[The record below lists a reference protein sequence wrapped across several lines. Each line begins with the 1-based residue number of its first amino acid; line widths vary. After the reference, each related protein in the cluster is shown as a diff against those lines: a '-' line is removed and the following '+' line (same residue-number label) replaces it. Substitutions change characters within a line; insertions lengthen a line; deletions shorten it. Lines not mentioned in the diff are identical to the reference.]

1 MRVSVGP
8 EKSGRDV
15 QVVATY
21 LLPEGE
27 FDEAALELE
36 VAEALLEGMPFARD
50 RARRAVAGARP
61 RWDDDLALEDP
72 PAGSGWPSEVDLR
85 VLSKPPVYRL
95 PREEV
100 GVLGFEGDCLLG
112 WRAGDAIL
120 ADLA

>member
-1 MRVSVGP
+1 
-8 EKSGRDV
+8 
-15 QVVATY
+15 
-21 LLPEGE
+21 
-27 FDEAALELE
+27 
-36 VAEALLEGMPFARD
+36 
-50 RARRAVAGARP
+50 

-72 PAGSGWPSEVDLR
+72 PAGGGWPSEVDLR